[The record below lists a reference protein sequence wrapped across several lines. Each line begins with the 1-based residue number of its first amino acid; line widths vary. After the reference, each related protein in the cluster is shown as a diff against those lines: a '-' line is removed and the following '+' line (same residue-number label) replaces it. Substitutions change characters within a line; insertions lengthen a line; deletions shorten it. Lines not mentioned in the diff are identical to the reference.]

1 MMRASEGGRGSAVS
15 RKGSGH
21 AAAWLVSA
29 LVLAGCV
36 AGPEVTRMGTVG
48 NADEGPYGDILVV
61 SLFDSFD
68 MRRYLET
75 ELVSQLREA
84 GFEAVASTSMM
95 DSRTPVV
102 AATFVDMVERT
113 GADSVLLT
121 QLIHLQSTGSEATM
135 NPRATLNVRPTYYY
149 NVFTVELTEYVEP
162 PEIRFEHDLTL
173 LGELISVR
181 TREPVWAIQTR
192 SKVVWK
198 AEMERDYSAYVEE
211 AEAVT
216 RELLRDG
223 VIGR

>member
-1 MMRASEGGRGSAVS
+1 
-15 RKGSGH
+15 
-21 AAAWLVSA
+21 
-29 LVLAGCV
+29 
-36 AGPEVTRMGTVG
+36 MGTVG

-84 GFEAVASTSMM
+84 GVEAVASTSMM

-102 AATFVDMVERT
+102 AATFVDMVEKT

-121 QLIHLQSTGSEATM
+121 QLMHLESTSSQTTM
-135 NPRATLNVRPTYYY
+135 NPRASLNVRPTYYY

-173 LGELISVR
+173 LVELISVR
-181 TREPVWAIQTR
+181 TREPAWAIQTR
-192 SKVVWK
+192 SRVVWK
-198 AEMERDYSAYVEE
+198 AEMERDYSAYVDE
-211 AEAVT
+211 AEAIT
-216 RELLRDG
+216 RELSRDG